1 MNLFSFQDIIM
12 SVMGILVLI
21 TLLLALFLVT
31 PSKANLANQDAIS
44 ELETALASGIRDA
57 DTQHAISVSLR
68 VALAK
73 MRDRPNTNQLASEL
87 AQVRGVVAVESNKLN
102 EVNQKISGLEA
113 DRIEKIAKLGLN
125 DLEATIKATI
135 KQAQRV
141 RSANEKD
148 EVVVRKQEQLV
159 SEARDSLATLKKD
172 ANKLWLIPST
182 KGNSKEP
189 LLVTVSG
196 TGIELNRFNRPE
208 DKQIFPSGKAVSGLK
223 QEMAGMNP
231 AKDYVLFYI
240 RPSGVKLFKACKEV
254 TDESRFQIGFDAVE
268 EKAQLIFTR
277 DLE

>member
-57 DTQHAISVSLR
+57 DTQHATSVSLR

-73 MRDRPNTNQLASEL
+73 MRDRPDTNQLASEL

-102 EVNQKISGLEA
+102 EVNQQISGLEA
-113 DRIEKIAKLGLN
+113 SRIEKIAKLGLN

-159 SEARDSLATLKKD
+159 SEARDSLATLKKA

-189 LLVTVSG
+189 LLVMVSG
-196 TGIELNRFNRPE
+196 GGIELNRFNRPE
-208 DKQIFPSGKAVSGLK
+208 DKQMFPSGKAVSGLK

-254 TDESRFQIGFDAVE
+254 TDESRFQIGFDAVV

>member
-1 MNLFSFQDIIM
+1 M
-12 SVMGILVLI
+12 
-21 TLLLALFLVT
+21 T
-31 PSKANLANQDAIS
+31 PDQ
-44 ELETALASGIRDA
+44 
-57 DTQHAISVSLR
+57 
-68 VALAK
+68 LAK
-73 MRDRPNTNQLASEL
+73 IRE
-87 AQVRGVVAVESNKLN
+87 
-102 EVNQKISGLEA
+102 
-113 DRIEKIAKLGLN
+113 
-125 DLEATIKATI
+125 
-135 KQAQRV
+135 
-141 RSANEKD
+141 
-148 EVVVRKQEQLV
+148 QEQRV

-196 TGIELNRFNRPE
+196 TGIELNRFNHPE
-208 DKQIFPSGKAVSGLK
+208 DKQVFPSASAVSGLR

>member
-44 ELETALASGIRDA
+44 ELESTLSSGIRDA
-57 DTQHAISVSLR
+57 DALHAVSVSLR

-73 MRDRPNTNQLASEL
+73 MRDRPDTNQLASEL
-87 AQVRGVVAVESNKLN
+87 VQVRGVVAVESNKLD
-102 EVNQKISGLEA
+102 EVNQQISGLEA
-113 DRIEKIAKLGLN
+113 SRIEKITKLGLN
-125 DLEATIKATI
+125 DLEDEIEDTRD
-135 KQAQRV
+135 QAQRV
-141 RSANEKD
+141 RLANAKD
-148 EVVVRKQEQLV
+148 EVVVREQEQRV

>member
-57 DTQHAISVSLR
+57 DTQHATSVSLR

-73 MRDRPNTNQLASEL
+73 MRDRPDTNQLASEL
-87 AQVRGVVAVESNKLN
+87 AQVRGVVAVESNKLD

-159 SEARDSLATLKKD
+159 SEARDSLATLKKA

-189 LLVTVSG
+189 LLVMVSG
-196 TGIELNRFNRPE
+196 GGIELNRFNRPE
-208 DKQIFPSGKAVSGLK
+208 DKQMFPSGKAVSGLK

>member
-57 DTQHAISVSLR
+57 DTQHATSVSLR

-73 MRDRPNTNQLASEL
+73 MRDRPDTNQLASEL
-87 AQVRGVVAVESNKLN
+87 AQVRGVVAVESNKLD
-102 EVNQKISGLEA
+102 EVNQQISGLEA
-113 DRIEKIAKLGLN
+113 SRIEKITKLGLN
-125 DLEATIKATI
+125 DLEDEIEDTRD
-135 KQAQRV
+135 QAQRV
-141 RSANEKD
+141 RLANAKD
-148 EVVVRKQEQLV
+148 EVVVREQEQRV

>member
-12 SVMGILVLI
+12 SVMGILLLI

-31 PSKANLANQDAIS
+31 PSKANLANSDAIS
-44 ELETALASGIRDA
+44 KLETALASGIRDA
-57 DTQHAISVSLR
+57 DTFHAASVSLR
-68 VALAK
+68 VSLAK
-73 MRDRPNTNQLASEL
+73 MRDRPGTNQLGAEL
-87 AQVRGVVAVESNKLN
+87 IQLEDNIVAESNKIDELN
-102 EVNQKISGLEA
+102 RQISGLEA
-113 DRIEKIAKLGLN
+113 SRKEKIAKLGLN
-125 DLEATIKATI
+125 DLEDEIKRI
-135 KQAQRV
+135 REQAQQV
-141 RSANEKD
+141 RLTNKKD
-148 EVVVRKQEQLV
+148 EAAVNEQELRV
-159 SEARDSLATLKKD
+159 SKARESLNTLKKD

-196 TGIELNRFNRPE
+196 TGIELNRFNHPE
-208 DKQIFPSGKAVSGLK
+208 DKQVFPSASAVSGLR

-254 TDESRFQIGFDAVE
+254 TDESRFQIGFDPVE
-268 EKAQLIFTR
+268 ENVELIFTR

>member
-57 DTQHAISVSLR
+57 DTQHATSVSLR

-73 MRDRPNTNQLASEL
+73 MRDRPDTNQLASEL

-159 SEARDSLATLKKD
+159 SEARDSLATLKKA

-189 LLVTVSG
+189 LLVMVSG
-196 TGIELNRFNRPE
+196 GGIELNRFNRPE
-208 DKQIFPSGKAVSGLK
+208 DKQMFPSGKAVSGLK

-254 TDESRFQIGFDAVE
+254 TDESRFQIGFDPVE
-268 EKAQLIFTR
+268 ENVELIFTR